1 MTRFLV
7 LLCAAV
13 AVLGC
18 AGRPE
23 WSKDGTSQQAT
34 ARELAECQSVAR
46 EATQRD
52 TNIMTDII
60 ATRGAEW
67 QRTGVLDAHVQ
78 TFGAEDT
85 NRTGDIVN
93 RCMIGK
99 GFVPGG
105 S

>member
-1 MTRFLV
+1 MTRILAFVGV
-7 LLCAAV
+7 LAL
-13 AVLGC
+13 LGC

-23 WSKDGTSQQAT
+23 WAKDGMSQQAT
-34 ARELAECQSVAR
+34 AQALAECQSIAR

-52 TNIMTDII
+52 TNIMTDIM
-60 ATRGAEW
+60 ATRGGDW
-67 QRTGVLDAHVQ
+67 QRTGVMDTHVEA
-78 TFGAEDT
+78 FSLEDR
-85 NRTGDIVN
+85 NRSGDIVN